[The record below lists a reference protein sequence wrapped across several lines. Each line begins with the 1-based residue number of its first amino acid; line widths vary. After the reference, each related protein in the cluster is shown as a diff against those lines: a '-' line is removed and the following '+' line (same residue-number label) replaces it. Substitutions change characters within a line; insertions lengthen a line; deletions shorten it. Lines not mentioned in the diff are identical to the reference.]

1 MLSVIIIN
9 SDIFKRYSKY
19 AYFFNWFEDHKDVSI
34 CVWNKNVSENADIDE
49 LAPQLFDI
57 VKNASEWNAYIVD
70 EPFVSCKY
78 IEKDFENLTQ
88 FSINP

>member
-49 LAPQLFDI
+49 LAHSYLILSKMHLSGMHILLTSRLF
-57 VKNASEWNAYIVD
+57 
-70 EPFVSCKY
+70 PVSILKR
-78 IEKDFENLTQ
+78 ILR
-88 FSINP
+88 I